1 MDQTNER
8 LVFDRIVHNCC
19 EKREKPQYFLVSPKL
34 LPGMRAMDDDLVT
47 VLLVMNGPG
56 ITNDWDF
63 SKRDLVL
70 PSVYCFQRTLSC
82 LVLPCPVVSDRPA
95 HFEGAALRPRRTGWR
110 RGRGSDCCGGQEEG
124 PGVLQHQHQLQ
135 AQYELQREGGL
146 INLPPH

>member
-47 VLLVMNGPG
+47 VLLVINGPG
-56 ITNDWDF
+56 ITNDWNF

-70 PSVYCFQRTLSC
+70 PSVYCFQGASPC
-82 LVLPCPVVSDRPA
+82 LVLSCR
-95 HFEGAALRPRRTGWR
+95 
-110 RGRGSDCCGGQEEG
+110 
-124 PGVLQHQHQLQ
+124 
-135 AQYELQREGGL
+135 
-146 INLPPH
+146 